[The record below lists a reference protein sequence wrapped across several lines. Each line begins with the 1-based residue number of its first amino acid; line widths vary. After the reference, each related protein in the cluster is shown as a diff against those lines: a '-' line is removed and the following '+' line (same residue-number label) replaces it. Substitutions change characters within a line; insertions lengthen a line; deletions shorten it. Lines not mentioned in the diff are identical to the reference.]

1 MAELKRCP
9 ECGGVATVIHM
20 YDTYDRADFGW
31 DAGCGRYRAGDG
43 LHTKKMKV
51 SGLPSKQKQS
61 KHGTGGRK
69 MAEHITREAAIAYIR
84 EQSEECQKAF
94 EELGG
99 ESGIYADAY
108 NDLAEDFY
116 SIPAADVAPVV
127 HGRWVDG
134 KCSNCGVDI
143 PTDDLRDVIFESD
156 CHFCYSC
163 GAKMDRGECDA
174 VN

>member
-1 MAELKRCP
+1 MAEYIR
-9 ECGGVATVIHM
+9 
-20 YDTYDRADFGW
+20 
-31 DAGCGRYRAGDG
+31 
-43 LHTKKMKV
+43 
-51 SGLPSKQKQS
+51 
-61 KHGTGGRK
+61 
-69 MAEHITREAAIAYIR
+69 RETAIAYIR